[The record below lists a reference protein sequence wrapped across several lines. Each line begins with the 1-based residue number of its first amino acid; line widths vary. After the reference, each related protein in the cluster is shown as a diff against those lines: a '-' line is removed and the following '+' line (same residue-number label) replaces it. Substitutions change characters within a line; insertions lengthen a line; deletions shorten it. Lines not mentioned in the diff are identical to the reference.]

1 LSKISKNIPIFK
13 RDTSVNKLLNFKNMS
28 NDSGG
33 GFGGCLVTILV
44 ILVFLA
50 AFGFVNWS
58 TVGSFA
64 RFIVYFIVAGII
76 LLVIIFLWSSS
87 NRN

>member
-1 LSKISKNIPIFK
+1 
-13 RDTSVNKLLNFKNMS
+13 MS
-28 NDSGG
+28 NESGG
-33 GFGGCLVTILV
+33 GLGSCLFTILI

-64 RFIVYFIVAGII
+64 RFIVYLVIAGIVLIII
-76 LLVIIFLWSSS
+76 LMFWASSKK
-87 NRN
+87 N